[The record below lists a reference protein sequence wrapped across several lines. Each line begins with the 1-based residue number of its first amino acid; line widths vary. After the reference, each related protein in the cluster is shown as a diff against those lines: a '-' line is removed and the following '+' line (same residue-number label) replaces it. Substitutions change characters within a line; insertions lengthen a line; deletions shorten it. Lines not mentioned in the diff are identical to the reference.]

1 MRIVVK
7 IGGRALE
14 DADILNR
21 CAVAIAQLAQAGHE
35 VAVVHGG
42 GASLTRVLGQL
53 GKESSFVNGLRVTD
67 SETRDVA
74 LMVLAG
80 TMNKKLVAAIASKGQ
95 PAVGLS
101 GGDGQTFRARKKHVN
116 DADLGFVGEIV
127 SVNRKWL
134 EAIWQMQCVPV
145 ISSIALGYDGEYY
158 NVNADETA
166 SACAVGCGAH
176 ALIFLTDVPGV
187 RGSDGTVIR
196 WLHLDEIPEL
206 EKSATISG
214 GMLPKLGACKK
225 ALAKGV
231 HRVRIF
237 PAMEASV
244 LPDFY
249 FRSID
254 YGTEVVA

>member
-14 DADILNR
+14 DSEILNR
-21 CAVAIAQLAQAGHE
+21 CATAVVELTQAGHQ

-42 GASLTRVLGQL
+42 GSSLTRMLGQL
-53 GKESSFVNGLRVTD
+53 GKESNFVHGLRVTD

-101 GGDGQTFRARKKHVN
+101 GGDGQTFRARKKHVD
-116 DADLGFVGEIV
+116 DADLGYVGEIV
-127 SVNRKWL
+127 SVDRKWI
-134 EAIWQMQCVPV
+134 EAIWQMHCVPV

-187 RGSDGTVIR
+187 RGSDGTVMR
-196 WLHLDEIPEL
+196 WLHLEEIAEL
-206 EKSATISG
+206 EKSAVISG

-225 ALAKGV
+225 ALSKGV
-231 HRVRIF
+231 NRVRIF